1 MSSLGP
7 YDYWAIEYGY
17 KPMDAAAEVAEL
29 GKIAGRGA
37 KEPWLAYGTDEDST
51 IGGGPQG
58 MDPTVNTWDLS
69 NEPLAYYRKRLE
81 LSRELWSRLQEKKL
95 AEGESYD
102 VLRRNV
108 IAGFNSVA
116 RSLVPATKYIGGVV
130 QVRDRAG
137 SGRLPFTPIPASQ
150 QREALR
156 LISDGV
162 FSVDSFRFSPEF
174 LASLPYNRLDYFE
187 LLVRDHDAP
196 PSTMF
201 SLSNQVITL
210 QRTVLDQVMS
220 DAVAARLIEFESQSV
235 DPKQAFRL
243 SEMYDTLN
251 AAIWSELK
259 SGRDITPLRRNL
271 QREHLRRMAA
281 ALLRPSGTT
290 PADARSLQ
298 RENARALVTQ
308 IRAAQG
314 KPGLSKEARAHLA
327 ESANTLDEA
336 LKAPLQRA
344 GA

>member
-1 MSSLGP
+1 
-7 YDYWAIEYGY
+7 
-17 KPMDAAAEVAEL
+17 
-29 GKIAGRGA
+29 
-37 KEPWLAYGTDEDST
+37 
-51 IGGGPQG
+51 
-58 MDPTVNTWDLS
+58 
-69 NEPLAYYRKRLE
+69 
-81 LSRELWSRLQEKKL
+81 
-95 AEGESYD
+95 
-102 VLRRNV
+102 
-108 IAGFNSVA
+108 
-116 RSLVPATKYIGGVV
+116 
-130 QVRDRAG
+130 
-137 SGRLPFTPIPASQ
+137 
-150 QREALR
+150 
-156 LISDGV
+156 
-162 FSVDSFRFSPEF
+162 
-174 LASLPYNRLDYFE
+174 
-187 LLVRDHDAP
+187 
-196 PSTMF
+196 MF

-308 IRAAQG
+308 IRVAQG